1 MAVDWVEVFAV
12 FVVCHLAGDFL
23 LQTDWQAR
31 HKHGGLGR
39 DPVARRALAQHI
51 ATYTLAF
58 VPAWLWVAAER
69 GWLAALIAAAVIVPH
84 AIQDDGRG
92 VSAYMVAV
100 KHVNPADERTLVMFV
115 DQAFHVVA
123 LFGAACL
130 VGL

>member
-1 MAVDWVEVFAV
+1 MAVEWVEVLAV
-12 FVVCHLAGDFL
+12 FVVCHLIGDFL

-51 ATYTLAF
+51 ATYALAF
-58 VPAWLWVAAER
+58 SPAWVWIAVER
-69 GWLAALIAAAVIVPH
+69 GWLAVLIAAAVIVAH
-84 AIQDDGRG
+84 TIQDDGRLVG
-92 VSAYMVAV
+92 AYMIAV
-100 KHVNPADERTLVMFV
+100 KRVDPAGAPILAVFV

-130 VGL
+130 VAI

>member
-1 MAVDWVEVFAV
+1 VLAV
-12 FVVCHLAGDFL
+12 FVVCHLVGDFL

-31 HKHGGLGR
+31 HKHGGLGS

-58 VPAWLWVAAER
+58 APAWVWIAVER

-84 AIQDDGRG
+84 AIQDDGRSVG
-92 VSAYMVAV
+92 AYMLAV
-100 KHVNPADERTLVMFV
+100 KRVDPAGAPTLAVFV
-115 DQAFHVVA
+115 DQAFHAVA

-130 VGL
+130 IAL